1 MKNLEKILVNII
13 GTIVATYAG
22 IVLLFSLPFI
32 QNRLA
37 NWTANILSNELK
49 TKVEIGNINLGFL
62 NRIIVNDMAI
72 YEPDGKPMASIAR
85 VSASINLF
93 SLVSGKIDI
102 GTAQLFG
109 TKVTLYKQT
118 AESAPNYQFVIDAF
132 TSEQKE
138 QSTPINLRIG
148 SFIIRHADINYDI
161 KSEEKQPNTLDANH
175 IHLHDCGMNIA
186 LRSFSKDSLNISV
199 RRLQASELNSG
210 LSLHDTHFKLIA
222 NSKQARLTDFSISL
236 PHSHASIDSLN
247 VDFQHF
253 KNDSTFTLRS
263 TPLTGT
269 IVLKDLAS
277 IEKKLDSFNT
287 PFHFSFSVIGNE
299 KTIAVPD
306 FNVYSGKNI
315 TFKAN
320 MDIFRPINK
329 ELREIHSHI
338 SYLNLR
344 DEEIPNIV
352 NTFIPN
358 YKDSLIHH
366 IKDITYSG
374 NIKYNSDKEF
384 LSDGNIKT
392 AIGSAEYDII
402 YDANKIL
409 SGVISGDSVH
419 IGKIL
424 NDKRLGTTSF
434 NFDVVYNTIS
444 TQTIPSAKALGKIHH
459 IAYNGYNYNNIS
471 IDAQSYPTGMKGM
484 VDIDDE
490 NLKSCANITY
500 IDAPHKDIQLDLSL
514 DKIHFNNLNLV
525 KTDKEEE
532 LSLKAIAQLRGKDF
546 KHLYGNIEFNDINL
560 QTKEN
565 NYSLKDIIINAQKQ
579 ENETSL
585 YTINSEI
592 LTASIEGQASL
603 ADIVA
608 NFTNQLSHHL
618 PILVK
623 KQNIPATDFTYEITV
638 KDAPV
643 LHSLTDTKFA
653 LKKPVRMFGN
663 LSSDNEQMSLNIDAP
678 SVSYNEKDYD
688 DIALVCNTTPD
699 NMNVHAIASTYKESD
714 DEEIPSSSTKLDF
727 TADIHNNI
735 IYGDMYI
742 NTAGRNNITMQLL
755 PVIQFS
761 DSLGSTKTD
770 ITLRKSNAVIN
781 DTTWTISPSRIS
793 LYQKSLECDQVMFA
807 NDNTNSFL
815 SINGRASESSS
826 DSLVATLKNLE
837 IKYILTLINF
847 HVVHFAGKASG
858 QAIFNNIMAGGT
870 PNIHANLSV
879 ENLSIQEG
887 PLGNANIT
895 AKWDE
900 EIEGISV
907 EGRIVD
913 LYRVPDAL
921 TGREKNITGITTVNG
936 WISPARNDIQINV
949 GTHNTN
955 ASFIHGFLGGIFKE
969 VNGYV
974 TGPISII
981 GPLNDV
987 NIVGDAV
994 PHMNLRLRATNVPY
1008 HIEGDTL
1015 HLRPYLFDFKD
1026 ISIYDRFGHRS
1037 TLNGQVTHRN
1047 MKNFKYDFHVNLHE
1061 LLAYD
1066 EHEFNSD
1073 KFLATVFANGTLTVS
1088 GSDGHPLY
1096 VNANVTPTKG
1106 SVFAYDAAT
1115 PDAITGNSFIEFR
1128 DRDSLQTFH
1137 SDIKNAY
1144 SSTKTDTE
1152 KDSLT
1157 IVKEAKKN
1165 YNSDIYINFDINLTP
1180 DCEVK
1185 LRMDNIEDGY
1195 MRTFGH
1201 AKLTAQW
1208 YNKGTFQ
1215 LFGNYN
1221 INSGF
1226 YRLYLQDIIFR
1237 DLALQPGSLV
1247 EFNGNPFDANIHL
1260 ICHHTINSVP
1270 LSDLTSTTA
1279 FTQNNKVKVI
1289 GILDIT
1295 GKLGN
1300 MDFKFDMNIPNV
1312 SEEVRQL
1319 VRSMINSEEEM
1330 NTQMIYLL
1338 GLGRFYPNEYARNN
1352 GGNNSE
1358 QAMNSLLSSTLSGQI
1373 NQMLSNMIGTNA
1385 NWNFGSSLTTG
1396 EKGWDDLDVEG
1407 LLEGKLFDERLLI
1420 NGAFGYRDN
1429 ALTDQGNFI
1438 GDFEVKWRMS
1448 QNGNLYFKAY
1458 NQTNDRYFTK
1468 ATLNTQGIGLSWR
1481 HDFESI
1487 RKRLKS
1493 KEKKTK
1499 KIIKPFAKKKVTQ
1512 DD

>member
-1 MKNLEKILVNII
+1 MKKLEKILVNIT
-13 GTIVATYAG
+13 GTIVATYAA
-22 IVLLFSLPFI
+22 IVLLFSLPFM
-32 QNRLA
+32 QNNLA
-37 NWTANILSNELK
+37 KWTANILSSELK
-49 TKVEIGNINLGFL
+49 TQVKIGSINLGFL

-93 SLVSGKIDI
+93 ALFSGKIDI

-109 TKVTLYKQT
+109 THATLYKQT
-118 AESAPNYQFVIDAF
+118 TESAPNYQFLIDAF
-132 TSEQKE
+132 TSEQE
-138 QSTPINLRIG
+138 DQSTPINLRIG
-148 SFIIRHADINYDI
+148 SFIIRHADISYDI
-161 KSEEKQPNTLDANH
+161 KSEKTHPNAIDVNH
-175 IHLHDCGMNIA
+175 IHLNDCGMNIA
-186 LRSFSKDSLNISV
+186 LRSFTKDSLNISV

-210 LSLHDTHFKLIA
+210 LSLHDTHFKLIV
-222 NSKQARLTDFSISL
+222 NSQQAHLTDFSISL
-236 PHSHASIDSLN
+236 PHSHIATDSLI
-247 VDFQHF
+247 VDFQHSE
-253 KNDSTFTLRS
+253 KDSTFTLHS
-263 TPLTGT
+263 TPIAGT
-269 IVLKDLAS
+269 ITPNDLAS
-277 IEKKLDSFNT
+277 IEKKLQSFST
-287 PFHFSFSVIGNE
+287 PIHFSFSIKGDE
-299 KTIAVPD
+299 KTITIPD
-306 FNVYSGKNI
+306 FNVHSGNNI
-315 TFKAN
+315 TLNAN
-320 MDIFRPINK
+320 TNISHPTNEK
-329 ELREIHSHI
+329 LREIDSHI
-338 SYLNLR
+338 SYFNLK
-344 DEEIPNIV
+344 DEEIPNIA
-352 NTFIPN
+352 NIFIPN
-358 YKDSLIHH
+358 YEDSLIHH
-366 IKDITYSG
+366 IKDFTYSG
-374 NIKYNSDKEF
+374 HIKYNSTKEL
-384 LSDGNIKT
+384 LSDGHFKT

-402 YDANKIL
+402 YDTDKTL
-409 SGVISGDSVH
+409 SGIISGDSLH

-424 NDKRLGTTSF
+424 NDKRLGIASF
-434 NFDVVYNTIS
+434 NFDVTYNTAS
-444 TQTIPSAKALGKIHH
+444 SHTLPTAKASGKIHN
-459 IAYNGYNYNNIS
+459 IAYNDYTYHNIS
-471 IDAQSYPTGMKGM
+471 IDVQSHSTGMKST

-490 NLKSCANITY
+490 NLKSHANITY
-500 IDAPHKDIQLDLSL
+500 ADTPHKDIQLDLSL
-514 DKIHFNNLNLV
+514 DKIHFGNLNLV

-532 LSLKAIAQLRGKDF
+532 LSMKAIAQLKGKDF
-546 KHLYGNIEFNDINL
+546 KHLYGNIELSNINL
-560 QTKEN
+560 QTKEE
-565 NYSLKDIIINAQKQ
+565 NYPLKDIIINAQKQ
-579 ENETSL
+579 EDETSL
-585 YTINSEI
+585 YSIDSEI
-592 LTASIEGQASL
+592 LTASIEGHASL

-618 PILVK
+618 PILIK
-623 KQNIPATDFTYEITV
+623 KQNIPATDFAYEISI

-643 LHSLTDTKFA
+643 LHHFTDTKFA
-653 LKKPVRMFGN
+653 LTKPVRVFGN

-678 SVSYNEKDYD
+678 SISYNEKDYD
-688 DIALVCNTTPD
+688 NIALVCNTTSD
-699 NMNVHAIASTYKESD
+699 NMNVHAIAATYKISND
-714 DEEIPSSSTKLDF
+714 DDIPSSSTKLDL
-727 TADIHNNI
+727 TADIHNNV
-735 IYGDMYI
+735 IYSDMYI
-742 NTAGRNNITMQLL
+742 NTTGWNNITMQLL

-761 DSLGSTKTD
+761 DSLGNTKTD
-770 ITLRKSNAVIN
+770 IVLRKSNAVIN

-807 NDNTNSFL
+807 NDNANSFL
-815 SINGRASESSS
+815 SIDGRASESPS

-837 IKYILTLINF
+837 IKYLLTLVNF
-847 HVVHFAGKASG
+847 HVVRFAGKASG
-858 QAIFNNIMAGGT
+858 QAFFNNIISGGT

-879 ENLSIQEG
+879 EDLSIQEG

-921 TGREKNITGITTVNG
+921 TGKEKNITGITTVNG
-936 WISPARNDIQINV
+936 WVSPARNDIQINV

-969 VNGYV
+969 VNGHV

-994 PHMNLRLRATNVPY
+994 PNMNLRLRATNVPY

-1015 HLRPYLFDFKD
+1015 HLRPYLFDFKN

-1037 TLNGQVTHRN
+1037 NLNGKVTHRN
-1047 MKNFKYDFHVNLHE
+1047 MKNFEYNFHVDLDE

-1073 KFLATVFANGTLTVS
+1073 KFLATVFADGTLTVS

-1096 VNANVTPTKG
+1096 VNANVTPTRG

-1128 DRDSLQTFH
+1128 DRDSLQTLH
-1137 SDIKNAY
+1137 PDKGYMY
-1144 SSTKTDTE
+1144 SSTKKETE
-1152 KDSLT
+1152 KDSLA

-1195 MRTFGH
+1195 MRTFGN

-1352 GGNNSE
+1352 GGNNSG

-1373 NQMLSNMIGTNA
+1373 NQMLSSMIGNDT

-1407 LLEGKLFDERLLI
+1407 LLEGKLFDDRLLI

-1429 ALTDQGNFI
+1429 ALTNQGNFI

-1448 QNGNLYFKAY
+1448 QNGNLYLRAY

-1487 RKRLKS
+1487 RKRI
-1493 KEKKTK
+1493 KTK
-1499 KIIKPFAKKKVTQ
+1499 KKKNEASH
-1512 DD
+1512 